1 MIGIAV
7 VTGMATAIKRFRPNG
22 GLNPL
27 SYSPPRMQLPPGEF
41 PEAPVYARSREPA
54 APARVRALQLLRFA
68 ANPSGVGANIRE
80 HSRSP

>member
-1 MIGIAV
+1 MIGIGIAIG
-7 VTGMATAIKRFRPNG
+7 TATAIECCRPNG

-68 ANPSGVGANIRE
+68 ANRAESVRTFVNIRA
-80 HSRSP
+80 RP